1 MAENPAAHPLRD
13 KAARRAERARVN
25 RLSRL
30 PLLYDYALTGRNQA
44 LLAGLVQVLIV
55 LAVTLLPAKAVTGSW
70 LPSYIG
76 ILVLAVGFA
85 LQAANRYL
93 NARAGRR

>member
-1 MAENPAAHPLRD
+1 MAEDSAAPPLRD

-30 PLLYDYALTGRNQA
+30 PLLYDYALTGRAQA
-44 LLAGLVQVLIV
+44 LLAGSVQVLIV
-55 LAVTLLPAKAVTGSW
+55 LALTLLPAKALTGSW
-70 LPSYIG
+70 LPSFIG
-76 ILVLAVGFA
+76 LIVLAVGFA
-85 LQAANRYL
+85 LQATNRYL